1 MTEIDDVVKLTPQ
14 PASRGK
20 PKLPHSVIV
29 RAPGLLPML
38 YRPAELA
45 QDLGVSDRTVRE
57 WLMKDLPHERD
68 ERGHLWIDGR
78 KAVEWVNSLRHL
90 RARSKLADDE
100 AYCLPC
106 HRPVKLLNPTR
117 TQRGKQI
124 VLHGSCPNC
133 GTSIHRGIRN
143 DQSD

>member
-1 MTEIDDVVKLTPQ
+1 
-14 PASRGK
+14 
-20 PKLPHSVIV
+20 
-29 RAPGLLPML
+29 
-38 YRPAELA
+38 
-45 QDLGVSDRTVRE
+45 
-57 WLMKDLPHERD
+57 LPHERD

-78 KAVEWVNSLRHL
+78 KAVEWVNSLRHS
-90 RARSKLADDE
+90 RTGPKLADDE

-124 VLHGSCPNC
+124 LLHGCCPSC

-143 DQSD
+143 DHSD